1 MMVEMITDV
10 SGAAADTQKSF
21 GFLALCKNTVKIV
34 TGCILASKSEK
45 IVYSELKNQKVKK
58 LLATTTAVHI
68 MNSVHIF
75 F

>member
-34 TGCILASKSEK
+34 TGCILASKVRENCIQRTEESEGKK
-45 IVYSELKNQKVKK
+45 IIGNHNSCSHNELS
-58 LLATTTAVHI
+58 TY
-68 MNSVHIF
+68 F